1 MAEYVVTAT
10 RLYTLD
16 KDSNRVRHFRGDK
29 ISGLS
34 AADVERFKLA
44 GAIAAVSSDEAKA
57 ATEAPE
63 TTHPAEV
70 SAPPDPD
77 DLPDPLASDIVAAQN
92 SGGSGAK
99 RPAQVASKEVW
110 QRYAV
115 ESGQL
120 TEAEAKDAKLAD
132 LKQLK

>member
-1 MAEYVVTAT
+1 MATEYVVTST
-10 RLYTLD
+10 RLYTMVKD
-16 KDSNRVRHFRGDK
+16 KRVKFHRGDK

-34 AADVERFKLA
+34 AADVERYKAA

-57 ATEAPE
+57 ATKAPE
-63 TTHPAEV
+63 AVHPSEV
-70 SAPPDPD
+70 SEPPDPETE
-77 DLPDPLASDIVAAQN
+77 PAPLASAIVAAKN
-92 SGGSGAK
+92 SGGTGAK

-110 QRYAV
+110 QTYAV

-120 TEAEAKDAKLAD
+120 TAAEAKDAKLAD